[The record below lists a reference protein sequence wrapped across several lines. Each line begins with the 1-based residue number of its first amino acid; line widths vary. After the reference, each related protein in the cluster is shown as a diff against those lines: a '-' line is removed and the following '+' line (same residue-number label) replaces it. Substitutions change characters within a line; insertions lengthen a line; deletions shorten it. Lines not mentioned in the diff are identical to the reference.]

1 MPAYAALTSAQRGQV
16 DYLFADAHFG
26 TDPAAYEYELNTQ
39 GDVNGRTAIQ
49 PIHTGRTR
57 ARQSAPVIVTA
68 IEEVNPTDDMIQLS
82 LTHMD
87 ALAASVAHKLFE
99 TQSQEVNHEQN

>member
-68 IEEVNPTDDMIQLS
+68 IKEVNPTDDMIQLAH
-82 LTHMD
+82 THMD
-87 ALAASVAHKLFE
+87 ALAVSIANKLYSQ
-99 TQSQEVNHEQN
+99 TKQEVNHE